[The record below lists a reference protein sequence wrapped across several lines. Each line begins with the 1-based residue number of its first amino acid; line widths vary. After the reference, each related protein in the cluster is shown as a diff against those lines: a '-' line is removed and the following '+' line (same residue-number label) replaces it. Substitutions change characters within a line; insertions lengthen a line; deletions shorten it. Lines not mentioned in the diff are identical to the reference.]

1 MDSETLAAYF
11 GSRTRRELVARDEDH
26 HAYDQLGHGVR
37 ILSGRVHHDDA
48 PLGAGRQIDVVVAGS
63 GPHDDFQVPGRI
75 DHLARDLIAADDQSV
90 GIGHGGQQ
98 FRLIGVLF
106 EQSQLVSGS
115 LDDFSYTVDRRLGK
129 RFLGSYQYFHKRN
142 VL

>member
-26 HAYDQLGHGVR
+26 HAHDQLGHGVR